1 MERKVIKKRLIFT
14 LLVEDGFFQLSRNFS
29 KQKVG
34 NLHWLFNSY
43 HAESILHSI
52 DELVILNVS
61 RKENTFDSFIEILKE
76 LSEYCFMP
84 IAAGGGVRTIEQ
96 ARQIFQGGADKIVL
110 NSALF
115 TNQNLVNQISEIYGK
130 QNIVA
135 SIDYRLLAGEL
146 AVCIEHGQKPIE
158 KNFEEIFLYLSTLPI
173 GEIYITS
180 IDRDGTGRG
189 YDLGVL
195 NKIQHWVRV
204 PLIVSGGVGKFEH
217 FYEGMKIEKVTGV
230 SSANLFNFI
239 GDGLQLARQYL
250 RDKKVEMAFWDF
262 NQLEVLTHGST

>member
-14 LLVEDGFFQLSRNFS
+14 LLLDDGIFQLSRNFS

-34 NLHWLFNSY
+34 DLHWLFNSY

-52 DELVILNVS
+52 DELVVLNVS
-61 RKENTFDSFIEILKE
+61 RNNNTFDSFVNVLKE

-84 IAAGGGVRTIEQ
+84 IAAGGGIRTIEQ
-96 ARQIFQGGADKIVL
+96 ARQIFHAGADKIVL
-110 NSALF
+110 NSTLF
-115 TNQNLVNQISEIYGK
+115 TDQDLVNQISEVYGK

-135 SIDYRLLAGEL
+135 SIDYRLLEGEL
-146 AVCIEHGQKPIE
+146 AVYIECGQKRIE
-158 KNFEEIFLYLSTLPI
+158 QSFEGIFRYLAALPV

-189 YDLGVL
+189 YDLEVL
-195 NKIQHWVRV
+195 NKIQYWVGV
-204 PLIVSGGVGKFEH
+204 PIIASGGVGKFEH
-217 FYEGMKIEKVTGV
+217 FHEGMKIERVTGV

-239 GDGLQLARQYL
+239 GDGLQRARQYL
-250 RDKKVEMAFWDF
+250 RDEKIEMASWDF
-262 NQLEVLTHGST
+262 SQLGVLTHEST